1 MAEFSYESDIAP
13 LRGGNFW
20 TGPVP
25 TGMEYQKFL
34 TTKNFIERGLQAE
47 KAALESERAKLAF
60 EGQRTQLEEATRKIR
75 EERDALAVL
84 PDITKRLT
92 EIRENPEL
100 DDTQKI
106 IKSAELESEYTTAAT
121 RSPEIKNLFGTFNNS
136 IKAKKEDLDRSN
148 NLAYTLI
155 QSGQGEAAKKILE
168 GRTDPMAANFMV
180 AADAVSAAKK
190 KESESKTAS
199 EEQKFARGLDK
210 EMRAAQTSLLNR
222 YMETLDKVQPPKN
235 EAVEFGTL
243 KTDGKTPAIPQVK
256 PFKLPEEDKYQIQD
270 MIRSL
275 NDNIDEEK
283 LKSASDEQLYKTAL
297 ESVTGTLKNLAGF
310 RSQFNRDAFRNKQS
324 PPQ

>member
-1 MAEFSYESDIAP
+1 MADPFSYESDIAP
-13 LRGGNFW
+13 LRGNNF
-20 TGPVP
+20 GGAISPA
-25 TGMEYQKFL
+25 YFAQQKFL
-34 TTKNFIERGLQAE
+34 REGMDVNREASAVKIAEIQQA
-47 KAALESERAKLAF
+47 AQRQQLAF
-60 EGQRTQLEEATRKIR
+60 ESQRLQLEETTRKIR

-190 KESESKTAS
+190 RESESKSAATM
-199 EEQKFARGLDK
+199 DK

-222 YMETLDKVQPPKN
+222 YMETLDKVQPPKD

-243 KTDGKTPAIPQVK
+243 KTDGKTPTIPQVK